1 MSDSTQFQGGALAL
15 LALLALLGA
24 AGTAWAAPLA
34 DSTTVSPPPAA
45 WHHAGGGMHDR
56 GIDAGLL
63 QVLHQ
68 LNLSESQKQQ
78 IRSITD
84 SAKAQW
90 RSQSAPELNDL
101 AALGNPGDANHA
113 AAVQAAQ
120 ARAAQRIQN
129 LSDLD
134 QQVYAVLSPAQQAQ
148 LPQLLAQLQ
157 AKWAARRDARLA
169 PTEPAV
175 TP

>member
-1 MSDSTQFQGGALAL
+1 MSDSTQFQGGA

>member
-1 MSDSTQFQGGALAL
+1 MTMSHSTQFHGGA

-24 AGTAWAAPLA
+24 AGTAWAAPPA
-34 DSTTVSPPPAA
+34 DSTTVSAPPAA
-45 WHHAGGGMHDR
+45 WHLAGGCIHDR
-56 GIDAGLL
+56 GIDVGLL
-63 QVLHQ
+63 RVLYQ
-68 LNLSESQKQQ
+68 LNLSDSQKPQ

-84 SAKAQW
+84 SANAQW
-90 RSQSAPELNDL
+90 RSQSVPELNDL
-101 AALGNPGDANHA
+101 PALGNPGDANHA

-120 ARAAQRIQN
+120 ARAAQRIQD
-129 LSDLD
+129 LSGLE

-157 AKWAARRDARLA
+157 AKWAARRDARRA
-169 PTEPAV
+169 PTEPAA

>member
-1 MSDSTQFQGGALAL
+1 MSEKTRFHGEALAL
-15 LALLALLGA
+15 LALLGGA
-24 AGTAWAAPLA
+24 GSAWATVPA
-34 DSTTVSPPPAA
+34 DSTTATPPPAA
-45 WHHAGGGMHDR
+45 WHHAGGGMHHR
-56 GIDAGLL
+56 GMDGGLM

-68 LNLSESQKQQ
+68 LNLSDSQKQQ

-84 SAKAQW
+84 NAKAQW

-101 AALGNPGDANHA
+101 PALGNPGDPNHA

-129 LSDLD
+129 LSEVE

-157 AKWAARRDARLA
+157 AKWTARRDARPA
-169 PTEPAV
+169 PTEPAQ